1 MIQPWRQLRAPLLML
16 RADLL
21 RNVFE
26 RLQMRR
32 RITIAK
38 GVIGDEVKAALQQR
52 AERSEV
58 GHAAI
63 MQRPRSPG
71 KGAGLA
77 DVAAVPQPSRS
88 MKHLALLFLT
98 TAAFA
103 AETRD
108 AVFLKSINEM
118 FPRLV
123 EIRRDIH
130 RHPELSNEEERT
142 AKLVVDRL
150 KELGFTDIRTGV
162 AKHGVVAMLKGAQ
175 DGPCVAVRADMDAL
189 PIKELRS
196 VSYRSQNPGVMHAC
210 GHDVHVTCALGV
222 AELLS
227 KHRDLVKGSVKFLFQ
242 PAEEAMPA
250 TFKGDWGAKL
260 MVAEGAMKNPK
271 PAAVFGLHTST
282 LVQPKGTT
290 DDGVYYLKA
299 GQIGY
304 TPLIDNANSDRFH
317 IIIHGKMAHGS
328 TPHKSVDAIA
338 VAAEAIMALQ
348 LIKSR
353 QTNTRQPLVI
363 SIGTLSGGDR
373 ENIIAEKVEMG
384 GTVRTYDA
392 AFRDGVIEQMHRIL
406 KGITSAH
413 GATYEME
420 YRKTYPS
427 IRNDPKVVDA
437 TLPVF
442 RRIVGEQNV
451 IELIPGMGGEDFS
464 FFAQESPGFFF
475 RLGVANE
482 AKGMIH
488 GAHTPLYDC
497 DEESIKTGVAV
508 MAAAVCDFLD
518 ATK

>member
-1 MIQPWRQLRAPLLML
+1 
-16 RADLL
+16 
-21 RNVFE
+21 
-26 RLQMRR
+26 
-32 RITIAK
+32 
-38 GVIGDEVKAALQQR
+38 
-52 AERSEV
+52 
-58 GHAAI
+58 
-63 MQRPRSPG
+63 
-71 KGAGLA
+71 
-77 DVAAVPQPSRS
+77 
-88 MKHLALLFLT
+88 MKYLALLALT
-98 TAAFA
+98 VPSFA
-103 AETRD
+103 ADTRD
-108 AVFLKSINEM
+108 DLFQKSIVEM
-118 FPRLV
+118 FPKLV

-130 RHPELSNEEERT
+130 MHPELSNEEVRT
-142 AKLVVDRL
+142 SKLVVDRL
-150 KELGFTDIRTGV
+150 KELGFTDIKTGV
-162 AKHGVVAMLKGAQ
+162 AKHGIVAMLKGTQ

-196 VSYRSQNPGVMHAC
+196 VPYRSQNPGVMHAC

-227 KHRDLVKGSVKFLFQ
+227 KHRDQVKGSVKFLFQ

-271 PAAVFGLHTST
+271 PAAVFGLHTSSV
-282 LVQPKGTT
+282 VQPAGTT
-290 DDGVYYLKA
+290 DDAVHYLTA
-299 GQIGY
+299 GQIGF

-317 IIIHGKMAHGS
+317 IVIHGKMAHGS
-328 TPHKSVDAIA
+328 SPHKGVDAIA

-348 LIKSR
+348 MIKSR

-363 SIGTLSGGDR
+363 SIGTISGGDR
-373 ENIIAEKVEMG
+373 ENIVAEKVELG

-392 AFRDGVIEQMHRIL
+392 AFRDGIIEQMERIL
-406 KGITSAH
+406 KGITEAH
-413 GATYEME
+413 GATYEMD

-427 IRNDPKVVDA
+427 IHNDPKIVDP
-437 TLPVF
+437 TLLVF
-442 RRIVGEQNV
+442 KRIVGEENV
-451 IELIPGMGGEDFS
+451 IQLIPGMGGEDFS

-482 AKGMIH
+482 KKGMIH

-518 ATK
+518 RAK